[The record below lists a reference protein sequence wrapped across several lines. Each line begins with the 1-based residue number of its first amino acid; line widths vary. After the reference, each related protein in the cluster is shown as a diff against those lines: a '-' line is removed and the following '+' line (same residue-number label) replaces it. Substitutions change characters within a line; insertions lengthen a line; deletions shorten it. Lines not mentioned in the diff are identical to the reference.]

1 MIDFYCICSCYF
13 CGQKFILPQEL
24 SRHIRDKVCKA
35 DEKTSRSDLCHDAE
49 SLNPLS
55 LLELPIVTEISQDD
69 EVKQLMVA
77 SDAPTTSADAEAVD
91 SLVQDDYVVI
101 EHGAE
106 LGTEND
112 SHPKDHGEHSVLWGC
127 KQCDFRF
134 V

>member
-1 MIDFYCICSCYF
+1 M
-13 CGQKFILPQEL
+13 
-24 SRHIRDKVCKA
+24 SRA
-35 DEKTSRSDLCHDAE
+35 NLCHDAE

-69 EVKQLMVA
+69 EVTKLMVA

-106 LGTEND
+106 LGPGND